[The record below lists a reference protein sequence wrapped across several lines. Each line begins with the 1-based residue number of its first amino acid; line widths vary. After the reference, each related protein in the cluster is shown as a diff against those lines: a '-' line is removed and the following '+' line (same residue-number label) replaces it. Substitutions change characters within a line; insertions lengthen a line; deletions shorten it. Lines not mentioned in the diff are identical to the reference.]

1 MKQLLLNLS
10 ANVTRF
16 FTTTSKV
23 QQQVEMA
30 RIESQLKMYNLFR

>member
-10 ANVTRF
+10 VNVTRF
-16 FTTTSKV
+16 FTTISKV